1 MSGFLRVSLFTLFS
15 LSCAVLGLSTPPA
28 LQAQGFGSS
37 KKKVT
42 LHRKLPPVA
51 HLGGTTIRVEVLAKG
66 FQGDIATDLQRM
78 LETELLKDD
87 LRLRTADKGADNII
101 SCSIVEYSQPA
112 PTTTTQAN
120 YVPGQKKQQQQQPE
134 TLTRYTG
141 TLTVAYQAKDGHSG
155 RLHDSSNITAKYD
168 DEFGAMGSTHK
179 GIGSAFSS
187 QWDKLKHGKTAEDAP
202 PTSADVRAHLLND
215 AVHQIA
221 SRLVN
226 TEEPV
231 EVFLARGKLDDAN
244 KQADAGL
251 WTRYRETLETMT
263 PLPNKED
270 DAYRL
275 YNIGVAYEAL
285 AYESEDQAAATK
297 FLQEAAINYG
307 RAIDDKPSE
316 KYFLEPQKRIDTA
329 MAHYKRLHEDSKIQV
344 AADAPADQGT
354 ADQSPQAAKSTNAR
368 ATKAP
373 GSTTGKT
380 TTRSTN
386 QTAQAKPPAVGN
398 SIVPASSKTAV
409 EPLTNDQVIQL
420 VKANLDEENIIDT
433 IKTAPAVNF
442 DLSVNGEVKLAQNGV
457 KGKILSAMKA
467 RARQGSH

>member
-1 MSGFLRVSLFTLFS
+1 MSGFLRASSFTLIT
-15 LSCAVLGLSTPPA
+15 LSCAVLALSTPA

-51 HLGGTTIRVEVLAKG
+51 HLGGTTIHVDVQAKG

-120 YVPGQKKQQQQQPE
+120 YVPGQKKQQQQPE

-141 TLTVAYQAKDGHSG
+141 SLTVAYQAKDGHSG
-155 RLHDSSNITAKYD
+155 RPHDSSNITAKYD
-168 DEFGAMGSTHK
+168 DEFGNMGSTHK
-179 GIGSAFSS
+179 GIGSTFSS

-215 AVHQIA
+215 VVHQIA

-263 PLPNKED
+263 PFPNKED

-329 MAHYKRLHEDSKIQV
+329 MAHYKRLHEDSKAQV
-344 AADAPADQGT
+344 AADAPPDQGT
-354 ADQSPQAAKSTNAR
+354 GDQAPQAAKGTNSR
-368 ATKAP
+368 AAKPPVGTGTKPA
-373 GSTTGKT
+373 
-380 TTRSTN
+380 TRSTT
-386 QTAQAKPPAVGN
+386 QTASSKPPAVGN
-398 SIVPASSKTAV
+398 SIVPASSKSSV

-442 DLSVNGEVKLAQNGV
+442 DLSVNGEIKLAQNGV

>member
-1 MSGFLRVSLFTLFS
+1 MPGFLRIYFSSLLWLLCAALAVSVSPTLH
-15 LSCAVLGLSTPPA
+15 
-28 LQAQGFGSS
+28 AQGFGSS

-51 HLGGTTIRVEVLAKG
+51 RLGGTTIKVEVAAKG
-66 FQGDIATDLQRM
+66 FQGDVATDLQRM

-87 LRLRTADKGADNII
+87 LRLRPTDKGADNLI
-101 SCSIVEYSQPA
+101 SCSIIDYALPP
-112 PTTTTQAN
+112 PTTSTQTN
-120 YVPGQKKQQQQQPE
+120 YLSGSKKPQND
-134 TLTRYTG
+134 TFTRYTG
-141 TLTVAYQAKDGHSG
+141 RLTVAYQAKDGHSG
-155 RLHDSSNITAKYD
+155 RVHDSANIAAKYD

-202 PTSADVRAHLLND
+202 PTSADVRGRLLTD
-215 AVHQIA
+215 AVSQIA

-226 TEEPV
+226 TQESID
-231 EVFLARGKLDDAN
+231 VFLARGKLDDAN

-251 WTRYRETLETMT
+251 WTRYRETLETM
-263 PLPNKED
+263 PPFPSKED

-285 AYESEDQAAATK
+285 AYESEDPAAATK
-297 FLQEAAINYG
+297 FLQEAAIHYG

-329 MAHYKRLHEDSKIQV
+329 MAHYKRLHEDSATQV
-344 AADAPADQGT
+344 AADTDQGAKGQT
-354 ADQSPQAAKSTNAR
+354 AKSAAPR
-368 ATKAP
+368 A
-373 GSTTGKT
+373 GKT
-380 TTRSTN
+380 ASASPSTSASHST
-386 QTAQAKPPAVGN
+386 QKTASAKPPAAVGN
-398 SIVPASSKTAV
+398 SIVPASSKAV

-442 DLSVNGEVKLAQNGV
+442 DLSVNGEIKLAQNGV
-457 KGKILSAMKA
+457 KGKILSAMKT
-467 RARQGSH
+467 RARQPGH